1 MIDQLIH
8 LCRIYHQ
15 DETFRNL
22 LESKYSELVGN
33 LNDSEE
39 RFFINNFTVFTEKT
53 RGLCRS
59 VSAGEFPNVEFKYQ
73 INKRHCKYP
82 DYGEINIPYDKQFE
96 GEQNGIPLQS

>member
-8 LCRIYHQ
+8 LCRIYHN
-15 DETFRNL
+15 DEKFRNQ
-22 LESKYSELVGN
+22 LESKYMEITGDLD
-33 LNDSEE
+33 DSEE

-59 VSAGEFPNVEFKYQ
+59 VSDCELPHVELRYQ
-73 INKRHCKYP
+73 INKRYCKYP

-96 GEQNGIPLQS
+96 EVKND